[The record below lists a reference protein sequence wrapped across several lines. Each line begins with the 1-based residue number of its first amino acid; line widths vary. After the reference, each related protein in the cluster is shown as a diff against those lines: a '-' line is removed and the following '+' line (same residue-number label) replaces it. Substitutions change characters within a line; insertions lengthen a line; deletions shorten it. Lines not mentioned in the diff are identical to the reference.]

1 MPEINRPLSPH
12 VGIYKW
18 QVSNT
23 LSILHRATGIFLS
36 LGSLALV
43 AWVVA
48 TALGQSSYDAV
59 LSILSSPLGLLV
71 LFGQSF
77 AFFYHLAN
85 SIRHLVWDA
94 GYGFDK
100 QVAQKSGW
108 VALIAALLV
117 TVVFWLGVLS

>member
-23 LSILHRATGIFLS
+23 LSILHRATGVFLS

-43 AWVVA
+43 AWIVA

-77 AFFYHLAN
+77 ALFYHLAN
-85 SIRHLVWDA
+85 GIRHLVWDA

-100 QVAQKSGW
+100 HVAQKSGW

>member
-85 SIRHLVWDA
+85 GIRHLVWDA

-108 VALIAALLV
+108 VAFIVSLLV
-117 TVVFWLGVLS
+117 TIVFWLGVLS

>member
-85 SIRHLVWDA
+85 GIRHLVWDS

-100 QVAQKSGW
+100 KVAQKSGW
-108 VALIAALLV
+108 VAFIVSLLV
-117 TVVFWLGVLS
+117 TIVFWLGVLS

>member
-85 SIRHLVWDA
+85 GIRHLVWDA

-108 VALIAALLV
+108 VAFIASLLV
-117 TVVFWLGVLS
+117 TIVFWLGVLS

>member
-1 MPEINRPLSPH
+1 MPEMNRPLSPH

-23 LSILHRATGIFLS
+23 LSILHRATGVFLT

-43 AWVVA
+43 AWIVA
-48 TALGQSSYDAV
+48 TALGQSSYDTV
-59 LSILSSPLGLLV
+59 LSILASPLGLLV

-77 AFFYHLAN
+77 AFFFHLAN
-85 SIRHLVWDA
+85 GISHLVWDE

-100 QVAQKSGW
+100 HVAKKSGC
-108 VALIAALLV
+108 VAFIASLLV
-117 TVVFWLGVLS
+117 TIAFWLGVLV